1 MKEGFKFIPPNMFI
15 GMYGGIKKKGEEIAK
30 PKESETKGSTLRVV
44 GADDPDQ
51 ANPDCLVFVKD
62 TKFLSGKF
70 KTNRI
75 NYLIPFFPDYIDYM
89 LKAAPYFFIYEEYLE
104 KLEKYQ
110 PIYDIS
116 SAFDFL
122 RNPTPKGKYEKNSY
136 VNIDEVN
143 KIITFEPLGE
153 FEDENGMLILP
164 NVKVIK
170 NNYTFSVQ
178 AKKSNQRQYAV
189 ALNDKLNKNYDMDKL
204 ANTLGYCTKGE
215 LKQDY
220 VPAPRP
226 LTYNGVEYDFRAEKF

>member
-1 MKEGFKFIPPNMFI
+1 MKEGFEFISFTNSS
-15 GMYGGIKKKGEEIAK
+15 YGGIKKK
-30 PKESETKGSTLRVV
+30 KEKVDSGMPRSFFN
-44 GADDPDQ
+44 P
-51 ANPDCLVFVKD
+51 PDCLVFVKD
-62 TKFLSGKF
+62 SVFCAGKF
-70 KTNRI
+70 KGNPI
-75 NYLIPFFPDYIDYM
+75 NYLFPFFPDYIDYM
-89 LKAAPYFFIYEEYLE
+89 LQAAPYFFIHEGYLE

-122 RNPTPKGKYEKNSY
+122 QEKNM
-136 VNIDEVN
+136 VEIN
-143 KIITFEPLGE
+143 KIEKTITFKPLKD

-164 NVKVIK
+164 KDKVKIEK
-170 NNYTFSVQ
+170 TNHTFSKE

-189 ALNDKLNKNYDMDKL
+189 AVDKKLNENYEMKYL

-226 LTYNGVEYDFRAEKF
+226 LTYNGVEYDFRTEK